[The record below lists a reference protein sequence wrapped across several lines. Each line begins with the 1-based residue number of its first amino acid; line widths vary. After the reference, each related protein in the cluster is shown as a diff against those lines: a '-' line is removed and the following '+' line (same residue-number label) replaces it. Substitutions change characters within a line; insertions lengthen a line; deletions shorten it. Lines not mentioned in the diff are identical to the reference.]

1 MFDNPQ
7 NPRQGH
13 PHADALPAD
22 EAKLRATLRAIPV
35 GKDFGL
41 WWATD
46 SGKWL
51 LNAISDQIG
60 GSLSSY
66 LWKTYAHQVEVDE
79 IVNTAVE
86 VLANPALRVCIIEAL
101 SPWGYFHT
109 VLKHALAKLTGEFF
123 RDDINDELVSRMVQQ
138 QQQQQGGGVVHSGTT
153 ATSSFAISE
162 AERLTADCLRPLTP
176 ARVLPHL
183 DVFVRYFSEEGES
196 RISRAISNATK
207 EEELRQFQLHD
218 YEIRAIGNAVL
229 GSRPDYG
236 TNSLLAGFILDKT
249 FDPRR
254 SDNHFKAMVKFER
267 RIRGI
272 ARL

>member
-1 MFDNPQ
+1 MFDNLQ

-13 PHADALPAD
+13 PHADDRTAD
-22 EAKLRATLRAIPV
+22 EAKLRATLRSIPV

-51 LNAISDQIG
+51 LTAISDQIG

-86 VLANPALRVCIIEAL
+86 VLANLASRASIIEAL
-101 SPWGYFHT
+101 SPWGYLYT

-138 QQQQQGGGVVHSGTT
+138 QQQQGGGVVHSGTT
-153 ATSSFAISE
+153 ATASFAIGE

-176 ARVLPHL
+176 ARVLPYL

-196 RISRAISNATK
+196 RISRALGNATK
-207 EEELRQFQLHD
+207 EDKLRQFQLHD

-272 ARL
+272 ALL